1 MAMAATLPPLA
12 MAGEFSVTP
21 IRIDLRS
28 GSMNETVTVVNEA
41 KEKLRIAV
49 KLVEWTQD
57 ENGRDVYKDS
67 NDLIYFPRQMEV
79 EPDGRRLVRVGARTP
94 AGVTERAYR
103 LFLEEEPPASS
114 APGNSQI
121 AFLFR
126 FGVPVFL
133 PPAVPKAVPEVMQPT
148 LDKGKIS
155 LVVKNAGNQHFRLT
169 RLVISDGAN
178 YNQEIAGWY
187 SLAGTARTYTA
198 DVPPAVCR
206 QARKLN
212 ILIEGEGLRLDRQL
226 DVDPA
231 RCA

>member
-1 MAMAATLPPLA
+1 
-12 MAGEFSVTP
+12 
-21 IRIDLRS
+21 
-28 GSMNETVTVVNEA
+28 VTVVNEA

-49 KLVEWTQD
+49 KLVVWTQEED
-57 ENGRDVYKDS
+57 GRDVYKDS
-67 NDLIYFPRQMEV
+67 NELIYFPRQMDV
-79 EPDGRRLVRVGARTP
+79 EPEGWRLVRVGARTP

-133 PPAVPKAVPEVMQPT
+133 PPAVPKPAPEVMQPT
-148 LDKGKIS
+148 LDKGKLS
-155 LVVKNAGNQHFRLT
+155 LVVKNTGNQHFRLN
-169 RLVISDGAN
+169 RLVISDGAT
-178 YNQEIAGWY
+178 YSQEITGWY
-187 SLAGTARTYTA
+187 SLAGSARTYTA
-198 DVPPAVCR
+198 DVPQAVCR

-212 ILIEGEGLRLDRQL
+212 ILIEGEGIRLDRQL